1 MDFLGLETSKG
12 GYQYILV
19 ITDHFTKY
27 ALAVPTKNTTAR
39 TTAEAFLNNFVVHYG
54 FPKRIH
60 SDQGANF
67 EGKLIKELC
76 ELAGMTIS
84 RTTPYHPQG
93 NGVLS
98 HATIF
103 TKTVSPT
110 STMPPLVLRSYPS
123 F

>member
-76 ELAGMTIS
+76 ELAGMTKS

-93 NGVLS
+93 KKWSVM
-98 HATIF
+98 
-103 TKTVSPT
+103 T
-110 STMPPLVLRSYPS
+110 SMY
-123 F
+123 